1 MAEDIRIDVIVDLA
15 EVPGWVDMLRDYI
28 TLAVARHE
36 VATGQVVDP
45 ESQIG
50 PTLAQADKYVGP
62 DGRFIV
68 ARAPDSR
75 IVGMVMFHC
84 LASGK
89 AEVKR
94 MFIRP
99 EARRRGL
106 AKRLMARLEAEARAM
121 GLSALYLDTTSGFP
135 EAIALYRSLG
145 FDDAQH
151 DATSVQDPT
160 ILEHLVFMEK
170 TLSP

>member
-1 MAEDIRIDVIVDLA
+1 MAEDIRIDVITNLA

-28 TLAVARHE
+28 SLAVARHE
-36 VATGQVVDP
+36 AATGQVVDP
-45 ESQIG
+45 KTQIG

-68 ARAPDSR
+68 ARAPDGH
-75 IVGMVMFHC
+75 IVGMVMFHR

-99 EARRRGL
+99 EARRSGL
-106 AKRLMARLEAEARAM
+106 ARRLMVRLEAEARAM
-121 GLSALYLDTTSGFP
+121 GLSALYLDTTTGFP
-135 EAIALYRSLG
+135 EAIALYRTMG
-145 FDDAQH
+145 FEDAQH
-151 DATSVQDPT
+151 DTASVQDPA
-160 ILEHLVFMEK
+160 IIEHLVFMEK
-170 TLSP
+170 TLQP